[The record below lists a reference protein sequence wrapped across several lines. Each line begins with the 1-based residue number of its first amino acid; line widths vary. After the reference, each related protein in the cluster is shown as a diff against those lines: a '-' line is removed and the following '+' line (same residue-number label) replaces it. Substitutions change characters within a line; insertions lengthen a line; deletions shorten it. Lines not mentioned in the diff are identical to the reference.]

1 MFKPLDN
8 FSDRSLALALANCFL
23 AAPLTSR
30 FADES
35 AFIAFLS
42 DFSLDFALAI
52 SLPGT
57 MGKFAILDNHAP
69 LVSVLGKG
77 NIYLTKKNE
86 ENISFSIDSGFVEVN
101 NNIVKVCVE
110 INKK

>member
-1 MFKPLDN
+1 MIVEIYAPHKTL
-8 FSDRSLALALANCFL
+8 FSGN
-23 AAPLTSR
+23 
-30 FADES
+30 
-35 AFIAFLS
+35 
-42 DFSLDFALAI
+42 ALAI

-57 MGKFAILDNHAP
+57 MGKFAIFDNHAP